1 MLPVIGVSSPFCK
14 YAAYLRCRFTK
25 NSPRRT
31 TSTPAGVFCALLA
44 SIPPICKRLTESIF
58 CAGVCALVRGGW
70 YCGYAVYRLDIRIII
85 EAKAGKCKGKKQWVI
100 MEFII
105 KNLPIRIQAK
115 GGTLMEQLDQNYFER
130 LLSHCAETNYEF
142 IIYNYD

>member
-1 MLPVIGVSSPFCK
+1 
-14 YAAYLRCRFTK
+14 
-25 NSPRRT
+25 
-31 TSTPAGVFCALLA
+31 
-44 SIPPICKRLTESIF
+44 
-58 CAGVCALVRGGW
+58 
-70 YCGYAVYRLDIRIII
+70 
-85 EAKAGKCKGKKQWVI
+85 

-115 GGTLMEQLDQNYFER
+115 GGGTLMEQLDQNYFAR